1 MNRKI
6 MSGLL
11 GVAMLG
17 GAASANAF
25 LVPVQGHTVNAQF
38 DVTNIDGAAGF
49 NQTLT
54 LGAGD
59 SVSFSGFG
67 GLAGMTAGDS
77 VYAHTVSANGVF
89 AYDYNGVPGFQA
101 VDIYG
106 LLNQIVFSGDV
117 TTLITGGTIPAS
129 ITSASTGLSGS
140 FQSTY
145 NGTFQPLPGAQ
156 GAAVSAALQ
165 AGSNVSGVLTVG
177 WSVTSGVL
185 SMVLTDS
192 ALSAGWGG
200 YEGVFSLLDAAGNN
214 DDQINGKLY
223 MAQTVNMVPSPI
235 GPVPNFVG
243 NFQISAVPEPASLA
257 LLGIGIAGLGF
268 MRRRKA

>member
-1 MNRKI
+1 MNRKL

-17 GAASANAF
+17 GAAGAHAF
-25 LVPVQGHTVNAQF
+25 LVPVQGHTTNAQF
-38 DVTNIDGAAGF
+38 DITNLDGAVGF

-54 LGAGD
+54 LGGGD

-77 VYAHTVSANGVF
+77 VYAHTVSASGAF
-89 AYDYNGVPGFQA
+89 AYDYNGVPGFQP
-101 VDIYG
+101 VDIFG
-106 LLNQIVFSGDV
+106 ILNQVVFSGDV

-140 FQSTY
+140 FQTTY
-145 NGTFQPLPGAQ
+145 NGAFQPLPGAQ
-156 GAAVSAALQ
+156 GAAVNAVLQ
-165 AGSNVSGVLTVG
+165 AGTNISGVLNVG

-200 YEGVFSLLDAAGNN
+200 YEGAFSLLDAAGNN
-214 DDQINGKLY
+214 DDQINGKLFMGQNLIY
-223 MAQTVNMVPSPI
+223 VQGVP
-235 GPVPNFVG
+235 VLTG
-243 NFQISAVPEPASLA
+243 NFSITSVPEPASLA

>member
-1 MNRKI
+1 MNRKL
-6 MSGLL
+6 MSSLL
-11 GVAMLG
+11 SVAMLG
-17 GAASANAF
+17 GAASAHAF

-38 DVTNIDGAAGF
+38 DVTNLNGAVGF
-49 NQTLT
+49 NQKLT

-59 SVSFSGFG
+59 SVTFSGFG
-67 GLAGMTAGDS
+67 GLSGMTAGDS
-77 VYAHTVSANGVF
+77 LYAHTVSANGAF

-106 LLNQIVFSGDV
+106 ILNQVVFSGDV
-117 TTLITGGTIPAS
+117 TTLITAGTIPAA

-140 FQSTY
+140 FQTTY
-145 NGTFQPLPGAQ
+145 NGAFQALPGAQ

-185 SMVLTDS
+185 NMVLTDS

-200 YEGVFSLLDAAGNN
+200 YEGVFSFLDAAGNSDN
-214 DDQINGKLY
+214 QINGKLF
-223 MAQTVNMVPSPI
+223 MSQTVNMVQTPN
-235 GPVPNFVG
+235 GPVPNFAG
-243 NFQISAVPEPASLA
+243 NFRITSVPEPASLA